1 MLNTNQSAVEQVTIK
16 TELDEFQ
23 VEIAVL
29 RHESLNN
36 KKAVDT
42 NIINILIGLIE
53 SNPELIKDVH
63 SHTIPAR
70 AGMEL
75 EIQNEVTS
83 LIQEKDWQGLF
94 DLSDFR
100 FIDLD
105 F

>member
-1 MLNTNQSAVEQVTIK
+1 MNDINAMDRFFVEQAI
-16 TELDEFQ
+16 E
-23 VEIAVL
+23 
-29 RHESLNN
+29 RHQNISS

-42 NIINILIGLIE
+42 NILNILIGLIE

-63 SHTIPAR
+63 SHTIPAH

-94 DLSDFR
+94 NLSDHAFM
-100 FIDLD
+100 D